1 MSAVMGYALEKLF
14 EEEEV
19 DPRKEGALAVVLG
32 RKFAIPKGY
41 KLRSFWLT
49 LYMLQGQYPNTSSK
63 KYWGE
68 MVYLSSVDKTHKE
81 VFTEILEERAQLLKE
96 KENGSKEKKG

>member
-1 MSAVMGYALEKLF
+1 MSEVIRYALEKLF

-19 DPRKEGALAVVLG
+19 DPLKESALAVVLS

-49 LYMLQGQYPNTSSK
+49 LYMLQGQYSHNSSK

-81 VFTEILEERAQLLKE
+81 IFTEVVEERSQLMKE
-96 KENGSKEKKG
+96 KENGSS